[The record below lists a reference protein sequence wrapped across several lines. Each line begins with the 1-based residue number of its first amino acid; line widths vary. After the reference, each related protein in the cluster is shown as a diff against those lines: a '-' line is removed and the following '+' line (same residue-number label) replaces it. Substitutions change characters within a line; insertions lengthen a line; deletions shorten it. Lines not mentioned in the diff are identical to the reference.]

1 MGTEEGVPHFVRSP
15 FILDDEGILGDS
27 GCNITGIWAQPSC

>member
-15 FILDDEGILGDS
+15 FILDDVKVFLGTEGFE
-27 GCNITGIWAQPSC
+27 PS